1 MLAVELVIVLL
12 AIFLGARLGGIGIG
26 FAGGLGVLVLALI
39 GVKPGSIPFDVISII
54 MAVIAAISAMQVAGG
69 MDYLVQQTEKLLRKN
84 PKHITILAPIVTYFL
99 TIFAG
104 TGNISLSALPVIA
117 EVAKEQGIKPCRPL
131 STAVVSAQIAITA
144 SPISAAVVYMSSVM
158 EGHGVSYL
166 HLLMVVLPSTFL
178 TIFAGTGNISL
189 SALPVIAEVAKEQGI
204 KPCRPLSTAVVSAQ
218 IAITA
223 SPISA
228 AVVYMSS
235 VMEGHGVSYLHLLMV
250 VLPSTFCAVLVMSL
264 LVTWLFDSKLS
275 DDPVYLKR
283 LEEGLI
289 TLRGNKEL
297 EIKPRAKA
305 SVLLFLLGVLC
316 VVAYAIINS
325 PGLGLVAK
333 PLMNTTNAILIIMLS
348 VATLTTLLCRVDTD
362 QVLNSS
368 TFKAGMSACICIL
381 GVAWLGDT
389 FVQANIDWIKET
401 AGSVIQAHPWLLA
414 VIFFFCSAL
423 LYSQA
428 ATAKALMPMALA
440 LNVSP
445 LTAVASFAAVSG
457 LFILPTYPTLVAA
470 VQMDDTGTTRIGRFV
485 FNHPFFIP
493 GTIGVI
499 LAVVFGFLLGGLM
512 L

>member
-1 MLAVELVIVLL
+1 MIAVELVIVLL

-26 FAGGLGVLVLALI
+26 FAGGIGVLVLAII

-69 MDYLVQQTEKLLRKN
+69 MDYLVEQTEKLLRKN
-84 PKHITILAPIVTYFL
+84 PKHITILAPLVTYFL

-158 EGHGVSYL
+158 EGQGVSYL
-166 HLLMVVLPSTFL
+166 HLLMIVIPSTL
-178 TIFAGTGNISL
+178 
-189 SALPVIAEVAKEQGI
+189 
-204 KPCRPLSTAVVSAQ
+204 
-218 IAITA
+218 
-223 SPISA
+223 
-228 AVVYMSS
+228 
-235 VMEGHGVSYLHLLMV
+235 
-250 VLPSTFCAVLVMSL
+250 CAVFVMSL
-264 LVTWLFDSKLS
+264 IVSWCFSSKLS
-275 DDPVYLKR
+275 DDPIYLKR
-283 LEEGLI
+283 LEEGLV
-289 TLRGNKEL
+289 TLRGDTVKV
-297 EIKPRAKA
+297 IKPRAKT
-305 SVLLFLLGVLC
+305 SVLLFLAGVLC

-325 PGLGLVAK
+325 PSVGLVET

-348 VATLTTLLCRVDTD
+348 VATITTLVCSVDTD
-362 QVLNSS
+362 SILNSS

-389 FVQANIDWIKET
+389 FVQHNLEWIKET
-401 AGSVIQAHPWLLA
+401 AGSLIQAHSWLLA

-445 LTAVASFAAVSG
+445 LAAITSFAAVSG

-493 GTIGVI
+493 GTIGVA
-499 LAVVFGFLLGGLM
+499 LAVCFGFVMGGLV

>member
-1 MLAVELVIVLL
+1 MIAVELVIVLL

-26 FAGGLGVLVLALI
+26 FAGGIGVLVLAII

-84 PKHITILAPIVTYFL
+84 PKHITILAPLVTYFL

-158 EGHGVSYL
+158 EGQGVSYL
-166 HLLMVVLPSTFL
+166 HLLMIVIPSTL
-178 TIFAGTGNISL
+178 
-189 SALPVIAEVAKEQGI
+189 
-204 KPCRPLSTAVVSAQ
+204 
-218 IAITA
+218 
-223 SPISA
+223 
-228 AVVYMSS
+228 
-235 VMEGHGVSYLHLLMV
+235 
-250 VLPSTFCAVLVMSL
+250 CAVFVMSL
-264 LVTWLFDSKLS
+264 IVSWCFSSKLS
-275 DDPVYLKR
+275 DDPIYLKR
-283 LEEGLI
+283 LEEGLV
-289 TLRGNKEL
+289 TLRGDTVKV
-297 EIKPRAKA
+297 IKPRAKT
-305 SVLLFLLGVLC
+305 SVLLFLAGVLC

-325 PGLGLVAK
+325 PSVGLVET

-348 VATLTTLLCRVDTD
+348 VATITTLVCSVDTD
-362 QVLNSS
+362 SILNSS

-389 FVQANIDWIKET
+389 FQHNLEWIKET
-401 AGSVIQAHPWLLA
+401 AGSLIQAHSWLLA

-445 LTAVASFAAVSG
+445 LAAIASFAAVSG

-493 GTIGVI
+493 GTIGVA
-499 LAVVFGFLLGGLM
+499 LAVCFGFVMGGLV

>member
-1 MLAVELVIVLL
+1 MIAVELVIVLL

-26 FAGGLGVLVLALI
+26 FAGGIGVLVLAII

-84 PKHITILAPIVTYFL
+84 PKHITILAPLVTYFL

-166 HLLMVVLPSTFL
+166 HLLMIVIPSTL
-178 TIFAGTGNISL
+178 L
-189 SALPVIAEVAKEQGI
+189 
-204 KPCRPLSTAVVSAQ
+204 AV
-218 IAITA
+218 
-223 SPISA
+223 
-228 AVVYMSS
+228 
-235 VMEGHGVSYLHLLMV
+235 
-250 VLPSTFCAVLVMSL
+250 FVMSL
-264 LVTWLFDSKLS
+264 IVSWCFNSKLS
-275 DDPVYLKR
+275 DDPIYLKR
-283 LEEGLI
+283 LEEGLV
-289 TLRGNKEL
+289 TLRGDTVKV
-297 EIKPRAKA
+297 IKPRAKT
-305 SVLLFLLGVLC
+305 SVLLFLAGVLC

-325 PGLGLVAK
+325 PSVGLVAT

-348 VATLTTLLCRVDTD
+348 VATITTIVCSVDTD
-362 QVLNSS
+362 SILNSS

-389 FVQANIDWIKET
+389 FVQHNLEWIKET
-401 AGSVIQAHPWLLA
+401 AGSLIQTHSWLLA

-428 ATAKALMPMALA
+428 ATAKALIPMAMA

-445 LTAVASFAAVSG
+445 LAAIASFAAVSG

-493 GTIGVI
+493 GTIGVA
-499 LAVVFGFLLGGLM
+499 LAVCFGFVMGGLV

>member
-1 MLAVELVIVLL
+1 
-12 AIFLGARLGGIGIG
+12 
-26 FAGGLGVLVLALI
+26 
-39 GVKPGSIPFDVISII
+39 
-54 MAVIAAISAMQVAGG
+54 

-166 HLLMVVLPSTFL
+166 HLLMVV
-178 TIFAGTGNISL
+178 I
-189 SALPVIAEVAKEQGI
+189 
-204 KPCRPLSTAVVSAQ
+204 
-218 IAITA
+218 
-223 SPISA
+223 
-228 AVVYMSS
+228 
-235 VMEGHGVSYLHLLMV
+235 
-250 VLPSTFCAVLVMSL
+250 PSTFCAVLVMSL

-275 DDPVYLKR
+275 NDPVYLKR

-289 TLRGNKEL
+289 TLRGNNAL
-297 EIKPRAKA
+297 AIKPRAKA

-362 QVLNSS
+362 MVLNSS

-423 LYSQA
+423 LYSAGRYRQGA
-428 ATAKALMPMALA
+428 DADGAGAER
-440 LNVSP
+440 
-445 LTAVASFAAVSG
+445 
-457 LFILPTYPTLVAA
+457 VAA
-470 VQMDDTGTTRIGRFV
+470 DRRRLLRRRLRPVHPADLPDAGRRGADGRYRHHAHRPLRVQPSVLHSRHHGRNLRRGIRLPARQHHAVIAPTGAAAPV
-485 FNHPFFIP
+485 FP
-493 GTIGVI
+493 
-499 LAVVFGFLLGGLM
+499 LAINSPSSQSAFRV
-512 L
+512 

>member
-26 FAGGLGVLVLALI
+26 FAGGMGVLVLAAI

-69 MDYLVQQTEKLLRKN
+69 LDYLVQQTEKLLRKN
-84 PKHITILAPIVTYFL
+84 PKYITVLAPIVTYFL
-99 TIFAG
+99 TLFAG
-104 TGNISLSALPVIA
+104 TGNISLATLPVIA

-131 STAVVSAQIAITA
+131 STAVVAAQIGITA
-144 SPISAAVVYMSSVM
+144 SPISAAVVYMASTM
-158 EGHGVSYL
+158 EGQGISYI
-166 HLLMVVLPSTFL
+166 HLLMVL
-178 TIFAGTGNISL
+178 
-189 SALPVIAEVAKEQGI
+189 
-204 KPCRPLSTAVVSAQ
+204 
-218 IAITA
+218 
-223 SPISA
+223 
-228 AVVYMSS
+228 
-235 VMEGHGVSYLHLLMV
+235 
-250 VLPSTFCAVLVMSL
+250 LPSTFCAIILMSFIIS
-264 LVTWLFDSKLS
+264 WLFDAKLS
-275 DDPVYLKR
+275 NDPVYQKR

-289 TLRGNKEL
+289 EMRGASQIQIRPK
-297 EIKPRAKA
+297 AKC
-305 SVLLFLLGVLC
+305 SVLLFLLGVVG
-316 VVAYAIINS
+316 VVIYAIINS
-325 PGLGLVAK
+325 PSVGLVEK

-348 VATLTTLLCRVDTD
+348 VATLTTIICSVDTD
-362 QVLNSS
+362 AILNSS

-389 FVQANIDWIKET
+389 FVQANLGWIKET
-401 AGSVIQAHPWLLA
+401 AGSLIHARPWLLA

-440 LNVSP
+440 LNVTP
-445 LTAVASFAAVSG
+445 LTAIASFSAVSG

-493 GTIGVI
+493 GT
-499 LAVVFGFLLGGLM
+499 LAVVLAVTFGFLFGGIIL
-512 L
+512 